1 MSGTILTGNPAYA
14 SYSTEPF
21 TDQERTDMRRMMGY
35 PEYGSGN
42 NGAQF
47 FGYRFFVE
55 YGTMEYRMT
64 NMSPAEYQT
73 ARGILAQCFSIETA
87 IGGMYATL
95 NVDTA
100 AVFKRNANE
109 LRDRQAQYT
118 YWRKELCRFI
128 GLEPGPGLR
137 GGNAMQII
145 V

>member
-1 MSGTILTGNPAYA
+1 MSGTILTGNPAY
-14 SYSTEPF
+14 STYSTASF
-21 TDQERTDMRRMMGY
+21 TDQERTDLRRMMGY

-42 NGAQF
+42 NGTQF

-55 YGTMEYRMT
+55 YGTMEYRMS
-64 NMSPAEYQT
+64 NMSSAEYQT
-73 ARGILAQCFSIETA
+73 ARGLLAQCFAIETA
-87 IGGMYATL
+87 IGGMFSTL

-118 YWRKELCRFI
+118 YWRLELCRFI
-128 GLEPGPGLR
+128 GLEAGPGLR
-137 GGNAMQII
+137 GGNTMQVI